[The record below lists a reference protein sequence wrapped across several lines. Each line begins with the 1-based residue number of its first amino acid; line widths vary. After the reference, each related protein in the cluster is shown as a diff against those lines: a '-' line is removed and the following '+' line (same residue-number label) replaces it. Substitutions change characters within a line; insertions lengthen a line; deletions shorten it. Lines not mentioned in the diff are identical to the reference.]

1 MQAEGSLWVSRE
13 EGKKSSHKCTNH
25 KPTSMPK
32 MMFLMNIVT
41 RNSLFVLQ
49 GHHELE
55 LLLEVMCT
63 VSCRA
68 NRRKVSHEI
77 GRHIALKH
85 P

>member
-1 MQAEGSLWVSRE
+1 MGEQG
-13 EGKKSSHKCTNH
+13 GKEKVIKPKSVQKCTNH

-32 MMFLMNIVT
+32 MIFLMNIVT

-55 LLLEVMCT
+55 LLLEVMFI

-68 NRRKVSHEI
+68 NRRKVSREV
-77 GRHIALKH
+77 GRNITLKH
-85 P
+85 Q